1 MTNRDYI
8 SFSRSNLFYFIIGIP
23 LILIL
28 YACPFSSPYKLD
40 KEPAIPVDEVLIG
53 KWATMIPDKKGIQ
66 QPVKMILSKKNDN
79 EYNIDFTGN
88 LTDLKLYNIV
98 RDDSIKGAAFISNVA
113 DRQFL
118 NIEIKGQTYIAAMV
132 YYNDTL
138 SLLPL
143 LDGFT
148 AKYIKSDPEL
158 RSAVEAHIRTRVY
171 PRFDEQFSLREM
183 VRVN

>member
-53 KWATMIPDKKGIQ
+53 KWATMIPDKKGNSL
-66 QPVKMILSKKNDN
+66 PVKMILSKKNDT
-79 EYNIDFTGN
+79 EYNIDFTG
-88 LTDLKLYNIV
+88 TFADLKMYNV
-98 RDDSIKGAAFISNVA
+98 VKEDSIKAVAFISNVA

-118 NIEIKGQTYIAAMV
+118 NIEIKGQTFIAAMV

-148 AKYIKSDPEL
+148 AKYIKSDSEL
-158 RSAVEAHIRTRVY
+158 RSAVEVHIKTRVY
-171 PRFDEQFSLREM
+171 PRFDEQFCLREM

>member
-1 MTNRDYI
+1 MTNCNNK
-8 SFSRSNLFYFIIGIP
+8 SLSRSNFCYFIIFIP
-23 LILIL
+23 LTLIL

-40 KEPAIPVDEVLIG
+40 KEPAIPVDELLIG
-53 KWATMIPDKKGIQ
+53 KWATMISDKKGNP
-66 QPVKMILSKKNDN
+66 QPVKMILSKKSET

-88 LTDLKLYNIV
+88 LSDLKKYNIV

-118 NIEIKGQTYIAAMV
+118 NIDIKGQNYIAAVV

-138 SLLPL
+138 TLLPI

-148 AKYIKSDPEL
+148 AKYIKSDSEL
-158 RSAVEAHIRTRVY
+158 RSAVEVHIKTRVY
-171 PRFDEQFSLREM
+171 PRFDEQFCLREM

>member
-1 MTNRDYI
+1 MMNRNKI
-8 SFSRSNLFYFIIGIP
+8 PFSRSNFCSFFFLIP
-23 LILIL
+23 LTVML

-53 KWATMIPDKKGIQ
+53 KWATMISDKKGNPL
-66 QPVKMILSKKNDN
+66 PVKMIISKKSDT

-88 LTDLKLYNIV
+88 FSDLKRFNIV

-118 NIEIKGQTYIAAMV
+118 NIDIKGQNYIAAV
-132 YYNDTL
+132 DYYNDTL
-138 SLLPL
+138 SLLPI
-143 LDGFT
+143 LDGFS
-148 AKYIKSDPEL
+148 AKYIKSDSEL
-158 RSAVEAHIRTRVY
+158 RSAVEVHIKTRVY
-171 PRFDEQFSLREM
+171 PRFDEQFCLREM